1 MKKRYTDGFMLAET
15 LIVTIFVA
23 GVLIFLFIQFS
34 KISNSY
40 NEYYKYNSSDRLY
53 ALAGIKYYLEDDAL
67 AISYLTSNN
76 IEFIDITDC
85 SIFSNNEYCTTLLEL
100 ENVEKLIVT
109 TNPIDISVIEVS
121 DEEML
126 RFIRKIGNDGNE
138 QYRLIAKFNDGSFA
152 TVRVR
157 TV

>member
-15 LIVTIFVA
+15 LVVTIFVA

-53 ALAGIKYYLEDDAL
+53 ALANIKYYLENDTS

-85 SIFSNNEYCTTLLEL
+85 SIFSNSEYCTKLLEL

-109 TNPIDISVIEVS
+109 TNPIDISVIEIS

-138 QYRLIAKFNDGSFA
+138 QYRLVAKFGDGSFA
-152 TVRVR
+152 TVRVMA
-157 TV
+157 V